1 MSDNP
6 DDWVK
11 ALENIP
17 PWLGGVLMAVIIS
30 VLRVIYDEEETSIVR
45 IALESM
51 ICGALSLTFGSI
63 VAAIG
68 ANPGWQIFIGGMLGF
83 MGSHTVRRI
92 AMRAV
97 NQRIDK
103 L

>member
-6 DDWVK
+6 DDWLK

-17 PWLGGVLMAVIIS
+17 PWLGGTLMAVIIS
-30 VLRVIYDEEETSIVR
+30 ILRVIYDEEETSTVR
-45 IALESM
+45 TCLESM
-51 ICGALSLTFGSI
+51 ICGGLSLTFGSA
-63 VAAIG
+63 VAAMG

-83 MGSHTVRRI
+83 MGSHTVRRL
-92 AMRAV
+92 AMKV
-97 NQRIDK
+97 LNQRIDK